1 MKKKILAVLLVL
13 CAVVLFALTASAATD
28 TSVGY
33 RVNVTLSA
41 DSYFCGTEGHTGEAR
56 AASRSSL
63 MRIAQP
69 NSRTTFPMS
78 RFRLPATA

>member
-33 RVNVTLSA
+33 RVNVTNAIKL
-41 DSYFCGTEGHTGEAR
+41 TK
-56 AASRSSL
+56 
-63 MRIAQP
+63 
-69 NSRTTFPMS
+69 N
-78 RFRLPATA
+78 RLNGKSP

>member
-1 MKKKILAVLLVL
+1 MEQSFHAVHLLLRYTLPTGDRRRAKRKRGKNMKKKILAVLLVL

-41 DSYFCGTEGHTGEAR
+41 DSYFCGTGGT
-56 AASRSSL
+56 
-63 MRIAQP
+63 
-69 NSRTTFPMS
+69 
-78 RFRLPATA
+78 PAK

>member
-33 RVNVTLSA
+33 RVNVTPPPTAISA
-41 DSYFCGTEGHTGEAR
+41 AQRGT
-56 AASRSSL
+56 
-63 MRIAQP
+63 
-69 NSRTTFPMS
+69 
-78 RFRLPATA
+78 PAK